1 MKKLLKFTSEKYSK
15 TKDFYGG
22 EWVLL
27 NLQEKD
33 TIMLYYL
40 SHALKIYKTLSSSF
54 MKLVVKPSAKMC
66 QYNKKKIT
74 YEYRCEHLNKNT
86 TNQTQH
92 SLWSTNVYS
101 KHWKYSFIFFI
112 DINQNL
118 MSIEEPGKHYID
130 LFAYTFLSSK

>member
-66 QYNKKKIT
+66 QYNKKKSLMNTDVSIWIKT
-74 YEYRCEHLNKNT
+74 LQTKHSIHYGQLMFILN
-86 TNQTQH
+86 
-92 SLWSTNVYS
+92 
-101 KHWKYSFIFFI
+101 
-112 DINQNL
+112 
-118 MSIEEPGKHYID
+118 IENIVLY
-130 LFAYTFLSSK
+130 FLLTLIKT

>member
-1 MKKLLKFTSEKYSK
+1 MEKLLKFTSEKYSK

-22 EWVLL
+22 EWVLS

-40 SHALKIYKTLSSSF
+40 SHALKKYKTLSSSF

-86 TNQTQH
+86 TNQTHIHYGQ
-92 SLWSTNVYS
+92 LM
-101 KHWKYSFIFFI
+101 FIL
-112 DINQNL
+112 N
-118 MSIEEPGKHYID
+118 IENIVLY
-130 LFAYTFLSSK
+130 FLLTLIKT